1 VLAFP
6 TTLLFLSCG
15 SSSNPSGPSNSG
27 LKFRALVSQDVNAT
41 RTLAGLEI
49 IDAQTDLK
57 PLLNP
62 ISAGATPGPMVETPN
77 RIATLA
83 YSPTGNTIAI
93 VSNSS
98 ESTSATITLPGPTD
112 SFIVSP
118 DSQSGYAAVPTAF
131 VSGQD
136 PGAIEVFSLNT
147 GKITAEI
154 AVPAVRYLSIGNT
167 GNRILAFS
175 GNFNSLVVIT
185 PSNIGTGQPVTS
197 PPIAGFDRPIAAF
210 FSSDDNT
217 AYVINCGPK
226 CSGTQ
231 ASVQTLDLNT
241 NTPGV
246 PVPVPAAEEAFVNGT
261 TMYIAGSPVPG
272 SPCTGQT
279 TQAASCG
286 VLTIFDLTAMTI
298 TNPSPIIITDGYH
311 DHIAMGSQGQL
322 FIGAHDCTEINPN
335 PVPPGAEVRGC
346 LSIYNTNT
354 GTIVIP
360 PAAGDVTGI
369 QPISN
374 RNVVYLV
381 QGGELQIYDTTTDA
395 LQATQINII
404 GQAVDVKLIDF

>member
-1 VLAFP
+1 VLALP
-6 TTLLFLSCG
+6 TTLLVMGCG
-15 SSSNPSGPSNSG
+15 SSTPSGPSTSG
-27 LKFRALVSQDVNAT
+27 LKFRALVSQDINST
-41 RTLAGLEI
+41 RTTAGLEI
-49 IDAQTDLK
+49 IDAQTDLR
-57 PLLNP
+57 PLIAP
-62 ISAGATPGPMVETPN
+62 ITAGATPGPMVETSN
-77 RIATLA
+77 RAFTLA

-98 ESTSATITLPGPTD
+98 EATANTVVLPGPTD

-118 DSQSGYAAVPTAF
+118 DNQFGYAAIPTAF

-136 PGAIEVFSLNT
+136 PGTIVVFSL
-147 GKITAEI
+147 TAGRTTAQVNI
-154 AVPAVRYLSIGNT
+154 PAVRYLSIGNT

-175 GNFNSLVVIT
+175 NNSNSVVVVT

-197 PPIAGFDRPIAAF
+197 PPIGGFDRPVAAF

-226 CSGTQ
+226 CSGIQ
-231 ASVQTLDLNT
+231 ASVQTLDLTT

-246 PVPVPAAEEAFVNGT
+246 PVPVPAAEEALVNGT
-261 TMYIAGSPVPG
+261 TMYVAGSPVPG

-279 TQAASCG
+279 TQATSCG
-286 VLTIFDLTAMTI
+286 ILTLVDLSTMTVI
-298 TNPSPIIITDGYH
+298 NPSPIVITDGYH
-311 DHIAMGSQGQL
+311 DRIALGSQGQL
-322 FIGAHDCTEINPN
+322 FVGAHDCTEINPN

-346 LSIYNTNT
+346 LSIYNTST
-354 GTIVIP
+354 GAIVIP

-381 QGGELQIYDTTTDA
+381 QGGELQMYDTTTDA
-395 LQATQINII
+395 LQETQINII